1 MSNHN
6 SCGLCSIEMKNIS
19 VTSGEDILLDNI
31 NLTFHCGELTA
42 LIGKNG
48 AGKTTLL
55 RTLLGERHYKG
66 SISFTDHHGVV
77 LPMPRIGYVPQHLD
91 FDKSMP
97 ISVSDFIAAAK
108 GGSPV
113 WLGKQK
119 KMQAHIREILEDM
132 ECGYLAER
140 RLGALSG
147 GELQRVL
154 LALATDPVPDLLVLD
169 EPVSGVDMAGLDLF
183 YKRVTELRDKQHM
196 AILLVSHDLGLI
208 RKYADRVVL
217 LDKTV
222 VAQGDANK
230 VFATDAFREAFG
242 FSFEDKSFIVKPPIS
257 ISSVTKQSG
266 TSHAGSFMRFLSSP
280 DFIFLPIARSFV
292 ICPIRLA
299 SIFPCILTS
308 SSATTALLWT
318 FSTCSLFMADNEF
331 LNVFS
336 SLLPKAPIIPVSLSP
351 LLSPFSIS
359 GW

>member
-113 WLGKQK
+113 WFGKQK

-169 EPVSGVDMAGLDLF
+169 EPVSGVDQSGLDLF
-183 YKRVTELRDKQHM
+183 YKKITSIRDEYHI
-196 AILLVSHDLGLI
+196 AILLVSHDLNLI
-208 RKYADRVVL
+208 KQYADRAVL
-217 LDKTV
+217 IDKTV
-222 VAQGDANK
+222 VEDGSVDD
-230 VFATDAFREAFG
+230 VFKTEAF
-242 FSFEDKSFIVKPPIS
+242 
-257 ISSVTKQSG
+257 
-266 TSHAGSFMRFLSSP
+266 
-280 DFIFLPIARSFV
+280 
-292 ICPIRLA
+292 
-299 SIFPCILTS
+299 
-308 SSATTALLWT
+308 
-318 FSTCSLFMADNEF
+318 N
-331 LNVFS
+331 
-336 SLLPKAPIIPVSLSP
+336 KA
-351 LLSPFSIS
+351 F
-359 GW
+359 GYN

>member
-6 SCGLCSIEMKNIS
+6 SCGLCSIEMKNIN
-19 VTSGEDILLDNI
+19 VTSGEDTLLENI

-77 LPMPRIGYVPQHLD
+77 MPVPRIGYVPQHLD

-113 WLGKQK
+113 WFGKKK
-119 KMQAHIREILEDM
+119 KMQTHIKEILEDM

-183 YKRVTELRDKQHM
+183 YKRVTELRDRQHM

-222 VAQGDANK
+222 VAQGDADE

-242 FSFEDKSFIVKPPIS
+242 FSFGEVAK
-257 ISSVTKQSG
+257 G
-266 TSHAGSFMRFLSSP
+266 
-280 DFIFLPIARSFV
+280 
-292 ICPIRLA
+292 
-299 SIFPCILTS
+299 
-308 SSATTALLWT
+308 
-318 FSTCSLFMADNEF
+318 
-331 LNVFS
+331 
-336 SLLPKAPIIPVSLSP
+336 
-351 LLSPFSIS
+351 
-359 GW
+359 

>member
-113 WLGKQK
+113 WFGKQK

-169 EPVSGVDMAGLDLF
+169 EPVSVVGYGQGLTCF
-183 YKRVTELRDKQHM
+183 
-196 AILLVSHDLGLI
+196 
-208 RKYADRVVL
+208 
-217 LDKTV
+217 
-222 VAQGDANK
+222 
-230 VFATDAFREAFG
+230 
-242 FSFEDKSFIVKPPIS
+242 
-257 ISSVTKQSG
+257 TK
-266 TSHAGSFMRFLSSP
+266 
-280 DFIFLPIARSFV
+280 
-292 ICPIRLA
+292 
-299 SIFPCILTS
+299 
-308 SSATTALLWT
+308 
-318 FSTCSLFMADNEF
+318 E
-331 LNVFS
+331 
-336 SLLPKAPIIPVSLSP
+336 
-351 LLSPFSIS
+351 
-359 GW
+359 

>member
-19 VTSGEDILLDNI
+19 VTSGEDTLLDNI

-66 SISFTDHHGVV
+66 SSSFTDHHGVV
-77 LPMPRIGYVPQHLD
+77 MPVPRIGYVPQHLD

-113 WLGKQK
+113 WFGKQK

-222 VAQGDANK
+222 VAQGDADE
-230 VFATDAFREAFG
+230 VFATEAFREAFG
-242 FSFEDKSFIVKPPIS
+242 FSFEEVAK
-257 ISSVTKQSG
+257 
-266 TSHAGSFMRFLSSP
+266 
-280 DFIFLPIARSFV
+280 
-292 ICPIRLA
+292 
-299 SIFPCILTS
+299 
-308 SSATTALLWT
+308 
-318 FSTCSLFMADNEF
+318 
-331 LNVFS
+331 
-336 SLLPKAPIIPVSLSP
+336 
-351 LLSPFSIS
+351 
-359 GW
+359 